1 MDADYKSPSSY
12 SRNTTDSAELMAN
25 ELSLEIADIM
35 PLRIK
40 QYDKN
45 RAPKL
50 MGQPTVVYFHVT
62 VLSLDS
68 INEVRKMNTTT
79 RDIPADYF
87 YAFAGIHDICD

>member
-1 MDADYKSPSSY
+1 MDPESHTFSSHP
-12 SRNTTDSAELMAN
+12 RNTTDSAELMTN

-50 MGQPTVVYFHVT
+50 MGQPTIVYFHVT

-68 INEVRKMNTTT
+68 INEVRKMRLATFPSTIAS
-79 RDIPADYF
+79 DLVIW
-87 YAFAGIHDICD
+87 